1 MSNNFCIKPKIL
13 FGNTGKNVGF
23 YLYLMVIQRRFDDE
37 HARVNEMNVSTYIK
51 QTFDASKFKLTQQ
64 GNKNKKKNV
73 ETLNY
78 S

>member
-1 MSNNFCIKPKIL
+1 
-13 FGNTGKNVGF
+13 
-23 YLYLMVIQRRFDDE
+23 MVIQRRFDDE